1 MADVL
6 DFTPPVVN
14 VVGYAG
20 DTLSITILTTPPTYT
35 DGALWSAQVRSSTAS
50 GEVLEFFSIAAVP
63 GGACL
68 TLTAEQ
74 TTRLAEL
81 GVVKRARGCDVYQM
95 FQGVWDAQVLWTVD
109 GRVQTLVRGGLGMA
123 MDVTRDAALV
133 AVGQAGTDEAPASA
147 SVETT
152 VNVDTTNSAIIYVEV
167 IGGCGSGGGG
177 GTGAEEVWVGT
188 EEPTD
193 SAMEL
198 WVDTDADPETEPL
211 GAQVLSQRKP
221 RRRYQRP
228 APQQRASI
236 PASMDHVA
244 ALLVRIEALEQRIR
258 ELGG

>member
-35 DGALWSAQVRSSTAS
+35 DGALWSAQVRASTAS
-50 GEVLEFFSIAAVP
+50 SEVLEFFSIEPVV

-74 TTRLAEL
+74 TARLAEL
-81 GVVKRARGCDVYQM
+81 GVVKRSRGCDVYQM
-95 FQGVWDAQVLWTVD
+95 FQGTWDAQVLWTET
-109 GRVQTLVRGGLGMA
+109 GRVQTLVRGGLSMA
-123 MDVTRDAALV
+123 MDVTRDAVLV
-133 AVGQAGTDEAPASA
+133 AAGQAGTDDAPASV

-152 VNVDTTNSAIIYVEV
+152 VNVDTTNDSIIYVEV

-177 GTGAEEVWVGT
+177 TGADEVWVGAD
-188 EEPTD
+188 EPTD
-193 SAMEL
+193 TALEL
-198 WVDTDADPETEPL
+198 WVETDAEPEAGGVE
-211 GAQVLSQRKP
+211 VVSQRRP

-228 APQQRASI
+228 APQFRASI
-236 PASMDHVA
+236 PASMDHIA
-244 ALLVRIEALEQRIR
+244 ALLVRIDALEQRIR

>member
-1 MADVL
+1 
-6 DFTPPVVN
+6 
-14 VVGYAG
+14 
-20 DTLSITILTTPPTYT
+20 
-35 DGALWSAQVRSSTAS
+35 
-50 GEVLEFFSIAAVP
+50 
-63 GGACL
+63 
-68 TLTAEQ
+68 
-74 TTRLAEL
+74 
-81 GVVKRARGCDVYQM
+81 
-95 FQGVWDAQVLWTVD
+95 VWDAQVLWTGD

-133 AVGQAGTDEAPASA
+133 AVGQASTDEVPVSV

-152 VNVDTTNSAIIYVEV
+152 VNVDVTQDSIIYVEV

-177 GTGAEEVWVGT
+177 DGGVDEVWIDT
-188 EEPTD
+188 EPPPVD
-193 SAMEL
+193 SPLEL

-258 ELGG
+258 ELEG